1 MRWDYRT
8 IDSFL
13 SYNMANN
20 HPSRFKTFKA
30 LALFW
35 LYLLWQSW
43 RNSQVNASLFRIK
56 DLQRLW
62 IEAVPVGGDCH

>member
-1 MRWDYRT
+1 MRWDYRM

-30 LALFW
+30 LALF
-35 LYLLWQSW
+35 
-43 RNSQVNASLFRIK
+43 
-56 DLQRLW
+56 
-62 IEAVPVGGDCH
+62 